1 MMRNRYLSPVLNTVG
16 LLVMLTLNGLAN
28 ALPINGMTTGEVSD
42 RYDNLFVP
50 AGLTFSIW
58 GLIYL
63 LLTAFVVHQWMVARA
78 NSGSHA
84 FVEKVGAWFF
94 VSCLANAGW
103 ILAWHYERLPLSLLL
118 MLVLLA
124 SLLFIYLRLRV
135 GLSDVT
141 RRERYFVHMP
151 FSVYL
156 GWITIA
162 TIANV
167 SALLVSVDWNAFGLS
182 EQFWAVAVIAVGI
195 AIALAMAFRRGD
207 VYFCLVVDWALA
219 GILLK
224 RLLDTTTPD
233 LAVVAA
239 AMTGIVLIS
248 AACIMLVA
256 LKRTYQPWRNQSR
269 QAGPPPAEPG
279 PRVT

>member
-1 MMRNRYLSPVLNTVG
+1 MTLKRYLLPALNTIG

-42 RYDNLFVP
+42 KYDNLFVP

-63 LLTAFVVHQWMVARA
+63 LLTAFVVYQWMEARG

-103 ILAWHYERLPLSLLL
+103 ILAWHYGLLPLSVLL

-124 SLLFIYLRLRV
+124 CLLSIYLRLRV
-135 GLSDVT
+135 GLSGVT
-141 RRERYFVHMP
+141 RGERYFVSLP

-156 GWITIA
+156 GWITVA

-167 SALLVSVDWNAFGLS
+167 SALLVSVDWNALGLG
-182 EQFWAVAVIAVGI
+182 EQFWAVAVIAIAI

-207 VYFCLVVDWALA
+207 VYFCAVVDWALA

-224 RLLDTTTPD
+224 RVLDTTKPD
-233 LAVVAA
+233 LAVMAA
-239 AMTGIVLIS
+239 TMVGIVIIS
-248 AACIMLVA
+248 AAIIVLVA
-256 LKRTYQPWRNQSR
+256 LRHVYRPVVS
-269 QAGPPPAEPG
+269 
-279 PRVT
+279 

>member
-1 MMRNRYLSPVLNTVG
+1 
-16 LLVMLTLNGLAN
+16 
-28 ALPINGMTTGEVSD
+28 MTTGAVSD
-42 RYDNLFVP
+42 KYDNLFVP

-63 LLTAFVVHQWMVARA
+63 LLTAFVVYQWMVARG
-78 NSGSHA
+78 NSDSHS

-94 VSCLANAGW
+94 VSCLANAAW
-103 ILAWHYERLPLSLLL
+103 ILAWHYELLPLSVLL

-124 SLLFIYLRLRV
+124 CLLAIYLRL
-135 GLSDVT
+135 GIGQSSVT
-141 RRERYFVHMP
+141 RSERYLVHLP

-167 SALLVSVDWNAFGLS
+167 SALLVSVDWNALGLG

-195 AIALAMAFRRGD
+195 AIALAMVFRRGD
-207 VYFCLVVDWALA
+207 IYFCLVVDWALA

-224 RLLDTTTPD
+224 RVLDTTTPD
-233 LAVVAA
+233 LAVIAA
-239 AMTGIVLIS
+239 TMTGIVLIS
-248 AACIMLVA
+248 SAIIVTLA
-256 LKRTYQPWRNQSR
+256 LGRVYQPWFGQSR
-269 QAGPPPAEPG
+269 QAAPPASRPG
-279 PRVT
+279 SRDA

>member
-1 MMRNRYLSPVLNTVG
+1 MTRNRYLLPALNTIG

-28 ALPINGMTTGEVSD
+28 AIPINGMTTGAVSD
-42 RYDNLFVP
+42 KYDNLFVP

-63 LLTAFVVHQWMVARA
+63 LLTAFVVYQWKVARG
-78 NSGSHA
+78 NSKPNA

-94 VSCLANAGW
+94 VSCLANAAW
-103 ILAWHYERLPLSLLL
+103 IVAWHYELLPLSVLL

-124 SLLFIYLRLRV
+124 CLLSIYLRLGV
-135 GLSDVT
+135 GLTAVT
-141 RRERYFVHMP
+141 RGERYFVHLP

-167 SALLVSVDWNAFGLS
+167 SALLVSVHWNTLGLG

-195 AIALAMAFRRGD
+195 GIALAMAFRRGD

-224 RLLDTTTPD
+224 RVLDTTTPD
-233 LAVVAA
+233 TAVMAA
-239 AMTGIVLIS
+239 AMAGIVLIS
-248 AACIMLVA
+248 AAIFVLVA
-256 LKRTYQPWRNQSR
+256 LRHVYRPVVS
-269 QAGPPPAEPG
+269 
-279 PRVT
+279 

>member
-1 MMRNRYLSPVLNTVG
+1 
-16 LLVMLTLNGLAN
+16 MLTLNGLAN
-28 ALPINGMTTGEVSD
+28 ALPINGVTTGGVSD
-42 RYDNLFVP
+42 KYDNLFVP
-50 AGLTFSIW
+50 AGVTFSIW

-63 LLTAFVVHQWMVARA
+63 LLTAFVVYQWMVARN
-78 NSGSHA
+78 NSGPHE
-84 FVEKVGAWFF
+84 FVEEVGAWFF
-94 VSCLANAGW
+94 VSCLANAAW
-103 ILAWHYERLPLSLLL
+103 ILAWHYELLPLSVLL

-124 SLLFIYLRLRV
+124 CLLAIYLRLGV
-135 GLSDVT
+135 GQSSVT
-141 RRERYFVHMP
+141 RSERYFVHLP

-156 GWITIA
+156 GWITVA

-167 SALLVSVDWNAFGLS
+167 SALLVSVHWSTLGLG

-195 AIALAMAFRRGD
+195 AIALAMAIRRGD

-224 RLLDTTTPD
+224 RVLDTTTPD
-233 LAVVAA
+233 LAVIAA

-248 AACIMLVA
+248 AATIMLLA
-256 LKRTYQPWRNQSR
+256 LGRVYRPVLNQGR
-269 QAGPPPAEPG
+269 QAGPPSGKPG